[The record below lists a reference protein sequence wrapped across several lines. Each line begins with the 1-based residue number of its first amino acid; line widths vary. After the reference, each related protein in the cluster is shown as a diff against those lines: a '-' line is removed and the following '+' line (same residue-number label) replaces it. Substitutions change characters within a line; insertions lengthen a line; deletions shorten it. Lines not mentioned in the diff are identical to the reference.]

1 MDNVR
6 WTLLSNSTKTFRI
19 MRRQC
24 RVFRWGDQLL
34 IGPRRA
40 LWRLSDHTGEFGEQ
54 PHTDYTGRWATT
66 KITSTQRYTDR
77 RMHAHTDTYTHTQI
91 TETFT
96 NTKTNTRTETQIFTQ
111 TQTMTHSH
119 TDLIHRH
126 KHTHRHTH
134 AHTHLLQ
141 TKMGNHKD
149 YNWIGADRG
158 GH

>member
-1 MDNVR
+1 M
-6 WTLLSNSTKTFRI
+6 
-19 MRRQC
+19 
-24 RVFRWGDQLL
+24 

-96 NTKTNTRTETQIFTQ
+96 NTKTNTLTETQIFTQ
-111 TQTMTHSH
+111 TETMTHSH
-119 TDLIHRH
+119 TDIHRH
-126 KHTHRHTH
+126 KHTHR
-134 AHTHLLQ
+134 HTHLLQ

-149 YNWIGADRG
+149 YNWIGVD
-158 GH
+158 